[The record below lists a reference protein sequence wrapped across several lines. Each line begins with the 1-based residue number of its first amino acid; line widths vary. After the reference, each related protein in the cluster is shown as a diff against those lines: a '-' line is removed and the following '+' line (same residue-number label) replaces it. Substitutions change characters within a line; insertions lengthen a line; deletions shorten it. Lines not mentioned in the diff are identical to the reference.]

1 MVHWRDDQV
10 ERKGTQQRY
19 VNHPKWARERVH
31 RKESQGKKV
40 RKKEWVM
47 IRWMKNEECGMKIT
61 RSKISHFSFQGV
73 CDSVSFMSH
82 SPPFQSP
89 TPHIHTTW
97 SS

>member
-1 MVHWRDDQV
+1 
-10 ERKGTQQRY
+10 
-19 VNHPKWARERVH
+19 
-31 RKESQGKKV
+31 
-40 RKKEWVM
+40 
-47 IRWMKNEECGMKIT
+47 MKNEECGMKIT